1 MKATGVAS
9 KENASFFGGPN
20 FIGKYIYWSSIVLL
34 TAETKKTW
42 HDATQRR
49 VALAQCECQS
59 ILAGQTWQHGA
70 AYLHQ
75 GGWKLR

>member
-1 MKATGVAS
+1 MKAMGVAS

-49 VALAQCECQS
+49 VALAQCEC
-59 ILAGQTWQHGA
+59 
-70 AYLHQ
+70 
-75 GGWKLR
+75 